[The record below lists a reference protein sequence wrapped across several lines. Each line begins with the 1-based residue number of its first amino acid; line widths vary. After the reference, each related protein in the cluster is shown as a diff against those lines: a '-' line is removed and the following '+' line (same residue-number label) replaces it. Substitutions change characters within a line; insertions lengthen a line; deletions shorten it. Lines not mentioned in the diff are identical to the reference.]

1 MQPALAALAG
11 EGVLVVANRGD
22 CALDAPGDRIG
33 DPVRLFELV
42 LST

>member
-22 CALDAPGDRIG
+22 CALGYRIG
-33 DPVRLFELV
+33 DPVPLFELV